1 MFASSTLS
9 APECLRALQQ
19 ELRRIAVAGLVLL
32 LAAALGFAVALGPGF
47 ALGWVLAGLGCWGF
61 VLWHCQKRLPRNR
74 SAEDAAWLTTL
85 GTATHVTLL
94 RGLLIAATAG
104 FLTTPLSSASPIL
117 LTIPAVLYTLAA
129 IGDALDGYLARR
141 LRQTTL
147 LGAELDMVLDALG
160 LLIAPLLA
168 ILTGKLHVSY
178 LLVSLAYYAFQGG
191 IHWRRRHDRPVYPLP
206 PSRLRRQLAGWQ
218 MVVVAAALWPPL
230 PAALTQPL
238 GVLFM
243 TPLLIGFCRDWL
255 AVSGRLGASRHT
267 SL

>member
-1 MFASSTLS
+1 M
-9 APECLRALQQ
+9 
-19 ELRRIAVAGLVLL
+19 AVTGVVLL
-32 LAAALGFAVALGPGF
+32 LVAEAGFVISAGVGPGLRWLF
-47 ALGWVLAGLGCWGF
+47 TSLGCWGF
-61 VLWHCQKRLPRNR
+61 VLWQCQIRLSRNR
-74 SAEDAAWLTTL
+74 SAEDAPRLTTL
-85 GTATHVTLL
+85 GTATRVTLL

-104 FLTTPLSSASPIL
+104 FLTMPAGSASPQL
-117 LTIPAVLYTLAA
+117 LFVPAGLYSLAA
-129 IGDALDGYLARR
+129 LGDALDGYLARR

-147 LGAELDMVLDALG
+147 LGAELDTVLDALG

-178 LLVSLAYYAFQGG
+178 LLVSLAYYVFQWG
-191 IHWRRRHDRPVYPLP
+191 IHWRRQHDRPVYPLP

-255 AVSGRLGASRHT
+255 AVSGRLGPSRRT
-267 SL
+267 GP